1 MDTVEFERPFGLLPP
16 PRLVTR
22 VSISYDRFKV
32 FLKENVG
39 A

>member
-1 MDTVEFERPFGLLPP
+1 MDAVEFERPFGLLS